1 MKTSIGLHCEYCIIY
16 SNKRRLPG
24 YRCREGHRLSRWQLW
39 HVTIVISPGLV
50 TCDSHN
56 GHYISEIYRVSDN
69 YKLAEAISSDRV
81 YHTSHRTRD
90 KCQHMKTIT
99 GTEQTGS
106 ENIARFVLSAF
117 WENSQYLAEN
127 LNILWEMCSEH
138 LHLSNLLAATS

>member
-1 MKTSIGLHCEYCIIY
+1 MTCYN
-16 SNKRRLPG
+16 SNK
-24 YRCREGHRLSRWQLW
+24 
-39 HVTIVISPGLV
+39 PGLV

-69 YKLAEAISSDRV
+69 YKLVEAISSDRV

-99 GTEQTGS
+99 GTKQTAS

-127 LNILWEMCSEH
+127 LNIL
-138 LHLSNLLAATS
+138 